1 MLLKTGQTVHYPFE
15 SNVKH
20 FFNREWWANLSTNF
34 LGALLGIIV
43 TFGTT
48 GYLEYKEKKG
58 LERKAVLMTV
68 SNIEFSIDALKDAY
82 NSLQQYDTVFTTV
95 RKHYPDK
102 LAQVPEDTLFMYINR
117 FTQVI
122 GFIIDPSAEGIFTHS
137 SDIWRTLDNPTL
149 QQRIGH
155 CFAFRNRLYDLLVD
169 IARQQKESAGD
180 FFSDKFLFDY
190 RNTAEIVQ
198 KLTDRPSVRNFLALY
213 PSIVRLVRSNL
224 RELEQMNERNKQD
237 IRMTEEEY
245 AKYYLQFYNE
255 DYGEEEEP
263 DSLPPDPQIPNDSL

>member
-1 MLLKTGQTVHYPFE
+1 M
-15 SNVKH
+15 
-20 FFNREWWANLSTNF
+20 
-34 LGALLGIIV
+34 
-43 TFGTT
+43 
-48 GYLEYKEKKG
+48 
-58 LERKAVLMTV
+58 
-68 SNIEFSIDALKDAY
+68 
-82 NSLQQYDTVFTTV
+82 
-95 RKHYPDK
+95 
-102 LAQVPEDTLFMYINR
+102 
-117 FTQVI
+117 
-122 GFIIDPSAEGIFTHS
+122 
-137 SDIWRTLDNPTL
+137 

-198 KLTDRPSVRNFLALY
+198 KLTARPSVRNFLALY

-263 DSLPPDPQIPNDSL
+263 DSLLPDPQIPNDSL

>member
-1 MLLKTGQTVHYPFE
+1 MLLKTGQIVHYPFE

-20 FFNREWWANLSTNF
+20 FFNCEWWANLSTNF

-82 NSLQQYDTVFTTV
+82 NTLQQYDTVFTTV
-95 RKHYPDK
+95 RKHYPDR

-155 CFAFRNRLYDLLVD
+155 CFVFRNRLYDLLVD

-198 KLTDRPSVRNFLALY
+198 KLTARPSVRNFLALY

-224 RELEQMNERNKQD
+224 RELEQMNERNKLD

-263 DSLPPDPQIPNDSL
+263 DSLLPDPQIPNDSL